1 MSLKMAEKTTNLP
14 VERKYTSL
22 KNLKSIDNNTSPNL
36 TGGASPFSMKDLSS
50 LKSPGRK
57 SSLRMGKSDRSL
69 IKVKFSKTSI
79 IHLKDG
85 N

>member
-1 MSLKMAEKTTNLP
+1 MSLKMAEKTKNP
-14 VERKYTSL
+14 PDERKYTSL
-22 KNLKSIDNNTSPNL
+22 KNLDLIDSNTSPKL
-36 TGGASPFSMKDLSS
+36 AGIASPFSMKDLSS
-50 LKSPGRK
+50 LRSPERK

-69 IKVKFSKTSI
+69 AKVKFSKTSI